1 MTRRTFDLP
10 DHLDAFISRA
20 LAAGH
25 YGSADEVVG
34 SALTLLAQAE
44 EERAVKAEALRA
56 AVEVGLQDVRAGR
69 VTDIPDGGVAEY
81 MDGLLARARAG
92 KYA

>member
-10 DHLDAFISRA
+10 EHLDAFISRA

-34 SALTLLAQAE
+34 SALALLAQAE
-44 EERAVKAEALRA
+44 EERAAKAEALRA
-56 AVEVGLQDVRAGR
+56 AVDVGLQDVRAGR
-69 VTDIPDGGVAEY
+69 VTVIADGGVAEY
-81 MDGLLARARAG
+81 IDGMLARARAG
-92 KYA
+92 KCA